1 MNDWVN
7 VCFDVTVH
15 WSICYVWVCS
25 RLMALKFVRLC
36 YITLIFICDCTCE
49 CDSILKSHHML
60 YYTTCRSALH
70 LHHVISHEEWCES
83 GPCLRALYST
93 VPYVLTIRA
102 VRCVLTVRAVRCS
115 AEQAMNS
122 TLFNLNSDLNIV
134 NIIISYPLHHTIPL
148 ISLSYSNLLPS
159 FFRFSLFMFFC
170 LWYDILYFFS

>member
-1 MNDWVN
+1 MPACVQMNDWVN

-15 WSICYVWVCS
+15 WSICYVWLCS
-25 RLMALKFVRLC
+25 HLMALKFVRLC

-83 GPCLRALYST
+83 GPCFWALYST

-102 VRCVLTVRAVRCS
+102 VRCVLTVRIV
-115 AEQAMNS
+115 S
-122 TLFNLNSDLNIV
+122 TYGTVLYKARKHGPDSHHSSCDIAWYKYNAL
-134 NIIISYPLHHTIPL
+134 LHVV
-148 ISLSYSNLLPS
+148 
-159 FFRFSLFMFFC
+159 
-170 LWYDILYFFS
+170 